1 MRLSVCLR
9 RLRQAAAA
17 FTLIE
22 LLVVIA
28 IIAILA
34 AMLLPALSK
43 AKNKATR
50 TSCSSNLHQQAIA
63 IQMYAADFKDK
74 LPDFNN
80 GGADI
85 SDWPWDIP
93 TPIIQQLM
101 TYGMQKK
108 VLYCPSNKDVN
119 YDLLWDQYIAWGCAT
134 IGYGWLTPHGENFKY
149 GRELVNRTI
158 QTTTTRVQGTNTSN
172 LADTEVAFDAELAA
186 RVGFGFDFTRATG
199 GGVVSK
205 ANHLEGKQP
214 AGGNIM
220 FLDMHVAWRKFSQMT
235 NHWGSTADN
244 VYFFW

>member
-1 MRLSVCLR
+1 MDPSIHQRSFGKA
-9 RLRQAAAA
+9 QAA

-43 AKNKATR
+43 AKEKAIR
-50 TSCSSNLHQQAIA
+50 TSCMSNLHQQALA
-63 IQMYAADFKDK
+63 IQMYAGDFKDK
-74 LPDFNN
+74 LPAFNN
-80 GGADI
+80 NGADI

-101 TYGMQKK
+101 AYGMQKK
-108 VLYCPSNKDVN
+108 VLYCPSNKSVDYN
-119 YDLLWDQYIAWGCAT
+119 LLWDQYLQWGCAT

-149 GRELVNRTI
+149 GRELVNRSI
-158 QTTTTRVQGTNTSN
+158 QTTASRVEGTNTLN

-186 RVGFGFDFTRATG
+186 RVGLGFDFTRATG
-199 GGVVSK
+199 GGVVCP
-205 ANHLEGKQP
+205 AIHLQGKQP
-214 AGGNIM
+214 LGGNIM
-220 FLDMHVAWRKFSQMT
+220 FLDMHVNWRKFSAMT
-235 NHWGSTADN
+235 NHWASTADN